1 MIGKLSLDLAR
12 ERYLRISSLQIL
24 FLAAALALTSVMG
37 WIGSVWADSAVA
49 MAAPALLVRLFMG
62 RKEAIGRW
70 AFLISFG
77 LVCLAVPWT
86 GQGIYHP
93 VLFLILAWIQAAAF
107 LVNNR
112 VAMVIVAIS
121 LVDILMLGV
130 GGARG
135 WIHPEPAPT
144 ITMLM
149 CVTLTVVHVAFFVG
163 SPLAVIRRLLTIAA
177 TDLVA
182 RRRNEQRLEDLTK
195 ELERA
200 VEDRRSDLVS
210 ARERLSEAVDVVAHR
225 FQEPIARLQETTK
238 SLVANLPNSGE
249 EAWMADRI
257 SASAERMQRIYAS
270 FLRFCR
276 LGAGSLQV
284 ELVEGKD
291 HERMILEVWS
301 EIRQG
306 HPDRSFTFLLDPLP
320 ACHADPDLLRQ
331 VWQNLL
337 SNAAKYTVGRDLG
350 WIRAGHDKRGFFV
363 EDNGKGFDMEW
374 ADQLFGVFSRLHA
387 DQSIP
392 GDGIGLAMVR
402 RIVERHGGQV
412 SAESKE
418 GHGATFHF
426 RIEPV
431 APTA

>member
-1 MIGKLSLDLAR
+1 MIGQLSLDLAR
-12 ERYLRISSLQIL
+12 ERYLRIASLQIL
-24 FLAAALALTSVMG
+24 CLAAALAIASILG

-49 MAAPALLVRLFMG
+49 IAIPALLVRLFMG
-62 RKEAIGRW
+62 KREKLARW
-70 AFLISFG
+70 AFLVSFG
-77 LVCLAVPWT
+77 SVCLGVPWG

-112 VAMVIVAIS
+112 VALAFAVAS
-121 LVDILMLGV
+121 LLDVLLLALA
-130 GGARG
+130 GARG
-135 WIHPEPAPT
+135 WIQPEPAPA

-163 SPLAVIRRLLTIAA
+163 SPLAVIRRLLTIAE
-177 TDLVA
+177 TDLLA
-182 RRRNEQRLEDLTK
+182 RRRNEQRLEELTK
-195 ELERA
+195 ELEVSVEQRRA
-200 VEDRRSDLVS
+200 ELAS
-210 ARERLSEAVDVVAHR
+210 ARVRLSDAVDVVAHR
-225 FQEPIARLQETTK
+225 FQEPIAKLQEIAQ
-238 SLVANLPNSGE
+238 SLGAGLPDSGE
-249 EAWMADRI
+249 EAWMVERI
-257 SASAERMQRIYAS
+257 RASADRMQRIHAS

-276 LGAGSLQV
+276 LGASSLQV
-284 ELVEGKD
+284 EFIEGKA
-291 HERMILEVWS
+291 HERMILEVWN

-306 HPDRSFTFLLDPLP
+306 YSERTFTFLLDPLP

-350 WIRAGHDKRGFFV
+350 WIRVGHDKHGFFV

-374 ADQLFGVFSRLHA
+374 VDQLFGVFSRLHA
-387 DQSIP
+387 DQTIP

-402 RIVERHGGQV
+402 RIVERHGGMV
-412 SAESKE
+412 GADSKV

-426 RIEPV
+426 HIEPL
-431 APTA
+431 API